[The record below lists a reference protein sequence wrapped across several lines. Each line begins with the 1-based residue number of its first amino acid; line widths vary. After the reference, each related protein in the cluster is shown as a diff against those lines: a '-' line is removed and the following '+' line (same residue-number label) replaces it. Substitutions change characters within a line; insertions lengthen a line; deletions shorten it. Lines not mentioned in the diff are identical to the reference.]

1 MLSCFLA
8 GRVTVRQAQG
18 LLFYRRVTVVPPRLV
33 VETAWS
39 TVRLYPQQQRRQHQQ
54 LQNNNNNNNNNKM
67 NDDTTTTKNNTA
79 DIEDLHRLAV
89 LQGSTT
95 YVDPTTGFTC
105 FTELAH
111 LQRGQ
116 CCGNR
121 CRHCPYGWIHVV
133 RTGERR
139 PAVVTATATSEG
151 VAARL
156 QELQQ
161 AQREYHQLLQQQ
173 QQQQQEQISRASYPN
188 GTISPATTTT
198 KKTGGRHG
206 GRLTRKNVPYTRG
219 GDTGTSSLLTGERRS
234 KTDDAF
240 EAMGTIDELC
250 SFVGVAHAEWE
261 REIIRMQSSNQRQ
274 HDDDETEDA
283 SGTNG
288 QKRAIQLQEWL
299 LDIMSRLFDIGSHV
313 AKPRRKP
320 VKSDNVS
327 SDNDDDDD
335 DSPVIEFVA
344 DGIGGGFDVV
354 HVHELEDWIDQ
365 LTDDLPELRSF
376 ILPTGSLTAA
386 QLHVCRCVCRRA
398 ERRVIPLVQEQ
409 GVCDPTA
416 LQYLNRL
423 SDFFFSAARWVNLNS
438 SSSSSSLVGVAENG
452 RQREEIQYRRP
463 TRSSKQRDRVSV
475 PLGEKK

>member
-1 MLSCFLA
+1 MLSTRTGSLA
-8 GRVTVRQAQG
+8 KASFCKAQGILRRYTVLPRRQRVTAPA
-18 LLFYRRVTVVPPRLV
+18 PPR
-33 VETAWS
+33 AS
-39 TVRLYPQQQRRQHQQ
+39 TRHSA
-54 LQNNNNNNNNNKM
+54 LQPRKLRNMSDK
-67 NDDTTTTKNNTA
+67 
-79 DIEDLHRLAV
+79 DIEELHLLAI

-95 YVDPTTGFTC
+95 YVDPQTGFTV

-116 CCGNR
+116 CCGSQ
-121 CRHCPYGWIHVV
+121 CRHCPYGWMHV

-139 PAVVTATATSEG
+139 TAVVTTAEEKGG
-151 VAARL
+151 VQARL
-156 QELQQ
+156 QELRE
-161 AQREYHQLLQQQ
+161 AQRDYQLLRLQQPKPAAAAAAAANG
-173 QQQQQEQISRASYPN
+173 AS
-188 GTISPATTTT
+188 SHAATQ

-206 GRLTRKNVPYTRG
+206 GRLTSKNVPYTRG
-219 GDTGTSSLLTGERRS
+219 GDTGMSSLLTGERRS

-261 REIIRMQSSNQRQ
+261 REIIQSSTIR
-274 HDDDETEDA
+274 DEQA
-283 SGTNG
+283 SGTNDDDNYDN
-288 QKRAIQLQEWL
+288 KALRLFL
-299 LDIMSRLFDIGSHV
+299 LEVMSRLFDIGSHV
-313 AKPRRKP
+313 AKPPRKSRRSSGSNT
-320 VKSDNVS
+320 SD
-327 SDNDDDDD
+327 DDEDDD
-335 DSPVIEFVA
+335 DSVIEFIA
-344 DGIGGGFDVV
+344 DGVGGGFDQR
-354 HVHELEDWIDQ
+354 HVEELEDWIDQ

-376 ILPTGSLTAA
+376 ILPTGSPTAA

-438 SSSSSSLVGVAENG
+438 VAVSESG

-475 PLGEKK
+475 SLDPKR